1 MESIEIDA
9 DTQKMEDK
17 KWYTTKILT
26 LTDENLIKVQ
36 NMVKE
41 SYIKQFKYILGLN

>member
-1 MESIEIDA
+1 
-9 DTQKMEDK
+9 MEDK

-41 SYIKQFKYILGLN
+41 SYIKQFKDILGLN